1 MCRALGLGAAVGCGP
16 VERCIDV
23 ERVQP
28 VEGAAAIYL
37 FRARCPEGAAS
48 TALHERSPRR
58 AAREEL
64 QPQGNLSKKCSVS

>member
-28 VEGAAAIYL
+28 V
-37 FRARCPEGAAS
+37 EGAAS